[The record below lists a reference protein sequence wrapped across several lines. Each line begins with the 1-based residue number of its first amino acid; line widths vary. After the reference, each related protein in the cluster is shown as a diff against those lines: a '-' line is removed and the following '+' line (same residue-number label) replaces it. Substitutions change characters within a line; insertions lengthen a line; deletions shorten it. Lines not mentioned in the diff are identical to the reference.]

1 MRQTEFHI
9 SYKILRDRFM
19 LHGAS
24 SNLPI
29 AQVLEHILRQNPEEA
44 KGTKPSEY
52 KILLAKQIVDPG
64 NLTINDLDLNEGEYL
79 LFYRPQI
86 AAIRLHLIPPRSL
99 QIIRPEWIIESSE
112 VLIGRADDTM
122 PDVDLSSLLRDP
134 LKISRKLAWLRSE
147 NAKWT
152 IELHPEAHSIV
163 FVDQVRLEQ
172 GDLCE
177 LNDGSVISLG
187 KSLQD
192 PDLTLKVKF
201 ELL

>member
-29 AQVLEHILRQNPEEA
+29 SQILEHILRQNPDEA

-64 NLTINDLDLNEGEYL
+64 NLTINDLDLGEGEYL

-86 AAIRLHLIPPRSL
+86 AAIHLHLIPPKSL
-99 QIIRPEWIIESSE
+99 QIIRPEWVIDSTEA
-112 VLIGRADDTM
+112 LIGRADDTM
-122 PDVDLSSLLRDP
+122 PDIDLSPLLRDP

-152 IELHPEAHSIV
+152 IELHTEAHSIV
-163 FVDQVRLEQ
+163 FVDQMRLEQ
-172 GDLCE
+172 GDVCE
-177 LNDGSVISLG
+177 LNDGSVISFG

-192 PDLTLKVKF
+192 PDLTFKVKF